1 MSRETTMDRKRRK
14 EIPPRTQEEIALS
27 RRRRE
32 ALDEAIRR
40 LEIELAT
47 GRRPPSRI

>member
-1 MSRETTMDRKRRK
+1 MMDRKRK
-14 EIPPRTQEEIALS
+14 KKIPPRTPEQIALS

-32 ALDEAIRR
+32 MLDEAIRR

-47 GRRPPSRI
+47 GTRPPSRL